1 MIELN
6 SIFEVHKNLFIGGYW
21 PSLDFKKLKE
31 IGITAIVNLMDE
43 NVYDPRPYGFDY
55 LYRGFVDDWFVP
67 HEYIEDIFK
76 FVDDHLKGKNGK
88 VLIHCARG
96 VSRSGG
102 IIVAWLLKEH
112 KHWTW
117 NEAVEYVSK
126 SRLIYPAVEIKES
139 ILEYFESIEN
149 RRRE

>member
-1 MIELN
+1 MFELN

-21 PSLDFKKLKE
+21 PSLDFQKLKE

-43 NVYDPRPYGFDY
+43 NVYDPRSYGFDY

-67 HEYIEDIFK
+67 HDYLEDIFE
-76 FVDDHLKGKNGK
+76 FVDDHLKRKNGK

-112 KHWTW
+112 NNWTW
-117 NEAVEYVSK
+117 DEAVEYVSK
-126 SRLIYPAVEIKES
+126 SRLIYPAVEIKQS
-139 ILEYFESIEN
+139 ILEYFESIEK

>member
-1 MIELN
+1 MKHNFKSAHSLYHEQWLKRHFNLLKFIDQNGPIYGLKQLQK
-6 SIFEVHKNLFIGGYW
+6 SIF
-21 PSLDFKKLKE
+21 
-31 IGITAIVNLMDE
+31 
-43 NVYDPRPYGFDY
+43 PYFVAQAEGFDY
-55 LYRGFVDDWFVP
+55 LYRGFADDWYVP
-67 HEYIEDIFK
+67 HEFLEEIFE
-76 FVDDHLKGKNGK
+76 FIDYHIKNGK
-88 VLIHCARG
+88 VLVHCARG

-112 KHWTW
+112 DNWTW
-117 NEAVEYVSK
+117 DKAVEYVSK

>member
-1 MIELN
+1 MSELN
-6 SIFEVHKNLFIGGYW
+6 YIFEVHDNLYIGGYW
-21 PSLDFKKLKE
+21 PSLDFEKLKE
-31 IGITAIVNLMDE
+31 TGITAIVNLMEE
-43 NVYDPRPYGFDY
+43 NVYDPRPHGFAY
-55 LYRGFVDDWFVP
+55 LYRGFADDWYVP
-67 HEYIEDIFK
+67 HEFLEEIFE
-76 FVDDHLKGKNGK
+76 FIDYHIKNGK
-88 VLIHCARG
+88 VLVHCARG

-112 KHWTW
+112 DDWTW
-117 NEAVEYVSK
+117 DKAVEYVSK

>member
-1 MIELN
+1 MSELN
-6 SIFEVHKNLFIGGYW
+6 YIFEVHDNLYIGGYW
-21 PSLDFKKLKE
+21 PSLDFKRLKE
-31 IGITAIVNLMDE
+31 TGITAIVNLMEE
-43 NVYDPRPYGFDY
+43 NVYDPRPHGFAY
-55 LYRGFVDDWFVP
+55 LYRGFADDWYVP
-67 HEYIEDIFK
+67 HEFLEEIFEFIDYHIEK
-76 FVDDHLKGKNGK
+76 GK
-88 VLIHCARG
+88 VLVHCARG

-112 KHWTW
+112 DNWTW
-117 NEAVEYVSK
+117 DKAVEYVSK

>member
-1 MIELN
+1 MSELN
-6 SIFEVHKNLFIGGYW
+6 YIFKVHKNLYIGGYW
-21 PSLDFKKLKE
+21 PSLNFKRLKE
-31 IGITAIVNLMDE
+31 IGITAIVNLMEE
-43 NVYDPRPYGFDY
+43 NVYDPRPHGFAY
-55 LYRGFVDDWFVP
+55 LYRGFADDWYVP
-67 HEYIEDIFK
+67 HKFLGEIFE
-76 FVDDHLKGKNGK
+76 FIDYHITHGKIL
-88 VLIHCARG
+88 VHCARG

-112 KHWTW
+112 DNWTW
-117 NEAVEYVSK
+117 DKAVKYVSK

>member
-1 MIELN
+1 MSELN
-6 SIFEVHKNLFIGGYW
+6 YIFEVHDNLYIGGYW
-21 PSLDFKKLKE
+21 PSLDFKRLKE
-31 IGITAIVNLMDE
+31 TGITAIVNLMEE
-43 NVYDPRPYGFDY
+43 NVYNPRPHGFAY
-55 LYRGFVDDWFVP
+55 LYRGFADDWYVP
-67 HEYIEDIFK
+67 HEFLKEIFEFIDYHIEK
-76 FVDDHLKGKNGK
+76 GK
-88 VLIHCARG
+88 VLVHCARG

-112 KHWTW
+112 DNWTW
-117 NEAVEYVSK
+117 DKAVEYVSK